1 MNKSFAGAI
10 VTGWIAVCLPMHAAA
25 QMGGGG
31 GGGGTGGTTGS
42 YSGDTTYGS
51 PHQMPEKDFRP
62 FSFDAGSKAEDLR
75 LKGKCD
81 EAIPLLRALIDNG
94 GSTEISQFNLG
105 LCLFDVA
112 AKDAVHAADLKE
124 EGAGWI
130 IGAANAGL
138 ARAQAR
144 AVVLLLDGIGIAPD
158 PVEAKKM
165 ALLYKGNPT
174 RYNFGLPDL
183 ADDVNM
189 RLDAA
194 LTGPQRAEARKRANA
209 WTPPAMQE

>member
-1 MNKSFAGAI
+1 MNKLFAGAA
-10 VTGWIAVCLPMHAAA
+10 VAAWIAVCLPMHAYA
-25 QMGGGG
+25 QQGGVGGGG
-31 GGGGTGGTTGS
+31 G
-42 YSGDTTYGS
+42 YSGDSHYGS
-51 PHQMPEKDFRP
+51 PHQMPQQDFRP
-62 FSFDAGSKAEDLR
+62 SSFDAGSRAEELR

-81 EAIPLLRALIDNG
+81 EAIPLLRGLIDNG
-94 GSTEISQFNLG
+94 GASEISQFNLG

-112 AKDAVHAADLKE
+112 EKDTAHAADLKK
-124 EGAGWI
+124 EGATWI

-144 AVVLLLDGIGIAPD
+144 AVVLLLDGIGTAPD

-174 RYNFGLPDL
+174 RYNFGLPDIS
-183 ADDVNM
+183 DDVNT
-189 RLDAA
+189 RLEAA

-209 WTPPAMQE
+209 WAPPQMQE